1 MASTAYQR
9 LSALDRSFLVFEDVN
24 VHMHLGGVAI
34 FDARPLTRPEGGLP
48 IERIRQHIASRLH
61 FAPRYRQ
68 RLAWVPL
75 YNRPVWVD
83 DANFDVSYHVRHSAL
98 PYPGDDGMLKSFTA
112 RVMSEQLDRTK
123 PLWEISIIE
132 GLHGTRMAMLVK
144 THHAVADGISA
155 FEIFSALVSTTP
167 EAILEEPPP
176 WKPQPEPT
184 QWSLLR
190 DELVYQT
197 TRPLVLARDAIE
209 VLRAPN
215 LLLTRASEGMQALWD
230 VFSTG
235 FSRAPSTPLNQPI
248 GRHRRFDWLALDLEE
263 VKAVKSRLGG
273 TVNDVVL
280 TTVAG
285 ALRRFLLNRG
295 AEVRGLEYRVIVPV
309 SVRGED
315 ERGVAN
321 NRASAWLLTLP
332 VGEPDPRRRFELVAK
347 RTAKVKSLR
356 QELAPVLLERAFEY
370 SVPGALTLGMGLL
383 TRLNPYNLIVTNVAG
398 PSQPF
403 YFLEAPLI
411 GGYPQVPLFENQGLS
426 VAIFSYRGTLGWG
439 FNADRELVPDLNRF
453 VEATGAAFAELRDVA
468 GVQARREPTADAE
481 LDREPPVSFKRR
493 PPVRQGRLRV
503 AEGDS
508 TTPRPQNRA

>member
-34 FDARPLTRPEGGLP
+34 FDAGPLVRPEGGLP
-48 IERIRQHIASRLH
+48 IDRIRQHIASRLH
-61 FAPRYRQ
+61 LAPRYRQ
-68 RLAWVPL
+68 RLAWVPI

-83 DANFDVSYHVRHSAL
+83 DADLDISYHVRHAAL
-98 PYPGDDGMLKSFTA
+98 PYPGDDAMLKSLTA

-132 GLHGTRMAMLVK
+132 GLQGGRMAMLVK

-167 EAILEEPPP
+167 EATLGEPPP
-176 WKPQPEPT
+176 WKPQSAPT
-184 QWSLLR
+184 PWSLLR

-197 TRPLVLARDAIE
+197 TRPLALARDAIE

-215 LLLTRASEGMQALWD
+215 RLLTRASEGMQALWD
-230 VFSTG
+230 IFGTG
-235 FSRAPSTPLNQPI
+235 FSRAPGTPLNQPI

-263 VKAVKSRLGG
+263 VKAVKNRLGG

-280 TTVAG
+280 TTVVG
-285 ALRRFLLNRG
+285 ALRRFLLERG

-315 ERGVAN
+315 ERGVVN

-347 RTAKVKSLR
+347 RTANVKSIR

-370 SVPGALTLGMGLL
+370 SAPGALTLGMGLL

-403 YFLEAPLI
+403 YFLGAPLI

-453 VEATGAAFAELRDVA
+453 VKATADAFAELRDVA
-468 GVQARREPTADAE
+468 GVQERRRPAADAE
-481 LDREPPVSFKRR
+481 LDREPPVRVKRRR
-493 PPVRQGRLRV
+493 PPLAAQAG
-503 AEGDS
+503 AGAQMMF
-508 TTPRPQNRA
+508 TAPRN